1 MDDYL
6 FKNNVDYFKKC
17 LNTILEKDV
26 GLLAKRNYNID
37 NFNSNFDKETL
48 DAICKESKYELV
60 FQSKENPKKFIY
72 ILFTNTVNIVSKN
85 FKALDIK
92 YRFNNFKDLIKEQL
106 DIDISED
113 DKNIEIN
120 FSLIV
125 TNLIKINLLLISKK
139 LLEKIKIFTNFDLK
153 LEIFLYNELL
163 FNITKHVL
171 IPKNIY
177 ILNNDEKE
185 QLKEI
190 YNLKNLKQIPVIK
203 KTDPLS
209 KFYGLNYNDVI
220 KIIRPSNNTGYY
232 LSYRV
237 CT

>member
-6 FKNNVDYFKKC
+6 FKNNIDYFRQC
-17 LNTILEKDV
+17 LNTILEKKS
-26 GLLAKRNYNID
+26 GLLEKRNYNID
-37 NFNSNFDKETL
+37 NFNLNYDDDELDK
-48 DAICKESKYELV
+48 ICKESKYELI
-60 FQSKENPKKFIY
+60 FQSKDNPKKFIY

-92 YRFNNFKDLIKEQL
+92 DRFNNFKNLIKEQL

-113 DKNIEIN
+113 DKGIKINI
-120 FSLIV
+120 SLIV
-125 TNLIKINLLLISKK
+125 TNIIKINLLLISKK
-139 LLEKIKIFTNFDLK
+139 LLEKLKHFTNYNLK

-185 QLKEI
+185 KLKEI

-209 KFYGLNYNDVI
+209 KFYGLDYNDVI

>member
-113 DKNIEIN
+113 DKDIEIN